1 MGCLIFFFFFYVIIS
16 MVNWLIQESNMD
28 EKGYDRVPCLFAF
41 LRKLISKKDHTAFK
55 ESSEANGKHDLL
67 SCQ

>member
-1 MGCLIFFFFFYVIIS
+1 